1 MKLRVLH
8 EVILSENVESD
19 EGMSA
24 VSCLT
29 DIIWIVSLLLA
40 LTLDRIRYLKV
51 DTCVKC
57 ISQNGNRVMEFGGS
71 FISMMTNMY

>member
-1 MKLRVLH
+1 MYTQFCWGGGGM
-8 EVILSENVESD
+8 ESV

-24 VSCLT
+24 VNCLT

-40 LTLDRIRYLKV
+40 LTLDRILYLKV

-57 ISQNGNRVMEFGGS
+57 ISQKIEK
-71 FISMMTNMY
+71 